1 MMEEKIANYS
11 RYGLPSVFSG
21 KISSFDKLNVHP
33 ESHTA
38 RATGLTELQVLRY
51 GLDVIVSK
59 IRGPYKGI
67 LLPRCEADH
76 RESHPGEGVQ
86 AHHRR
91 PDNRSEEV
99 TLK

>member
-11 RYGLPSVFSG
+11 RYGLPFVFSG

-38 RATGLTELQVLRY
+38 RATSLTELQVLRY

-59 IRGPYKGI
+59 IRGLTRVFYYPDAKPITVKVI
-67 LLPRCEADH
+67 LE
-76 RESHPGEGVQ
+76 RES
-86 AHHRR
+86 RR
-91 PDNRSEEV
+91 IIGGQIIVARR
-99 TLK
+99 